1 MKWNSLCKKYIYE
14 LILFFFYQMHIEL
27 FNTWLITINNNNLK
41 IGNLKCI
48 YIYINCHMN
57 KYKNNKEIASYL
69 NKLYKII

>member
-1 MKWNSLCKKYIYE
+1 
-14 LILFFFYQMHIEL
+14 MHIEL
-27 FNTWLITINNNNLK
+27 FNTWLITINNNNNLK
-41 IGNLKCI
+41 IGNLKCIYI